1 MDELLYLAL
10 REDLGFD
17 EGKNNFTDGAS
28 LVDLDITT
36 NASINPHLLGNAVIV
51 AREDGILSG
60 QDVAER
66 VFSLLDPALTY
77 TRKIFD
83 GEVITS
89 GTILATIYG
98 SFRSILVGER
108 TALNFLQRLSGV
120 ATITNKVVSLV
131 SPYGVKVLDT
141 RKTTPGF
148 RLLEKAAVKAGGGSN
163 HRMGLYDEFL
173 IKNNHIDALG
183 GDVAEAVRR
192 CKVYR
197 PDARLKVEVRDWN
210 EIMAAVSESPDG
222 LLLDNFE
229 AAELFDIIPRVKS
242 LSGAEHL
249 SLEASGG
256 ITMTNV
262 EEYAKAGIHE
272 VSLGFLTHSVSSLDI
287 SLRYVDPSD
296 ALP

>member
-10 REDLGFD
+10 KEDLGLNED
-17 EGKNNFTDGAS
+17 QRSSEDGAS
-28 LVDLDITT
+28 LVDLDITS
-36 NASINPHLLGNAVIV
+36 AACINQQMSGHGVIL

-66 VFSLLDPALTY
+66 VFSILDPALSY
-77 TRKIFD
+77 TRKMFD

-89 GTILATIYG
+89 GSIIAAIYG
-98 SFRSILVGER
+98 NFRSILVGER

-120 ATITNKVVSLV
+120 ATTTNKVVSLV
-131 SPYGVKVLDT
+131 APYGVKVLDT

-148 RLLEKAAVKAGGGSN
+148 RVLEKAAVKAGGGSN
-163 HRMGLYDEFL
+163 HRMGLFDEFL

-192 CKVYR
+192 CKTYR
-197 PDARLKVEVRDWN
+197 PDTRLKVEVRNWD
-210 EIMAAVSESPDG
+210 EIIAAVSESPDG

-229 AAELFDIIPRVKS
+229 AAELFDIIPRIKS
-242 LSGAEHL
+242 LAGGDRL

-256 ITMTNV
+256 ITMANV
-262 EEYAKAGIHE
+262 EEYAKAGINE

-287 SLRYVDPSD
+287 SLRYVERADV
-296 ALP
+296 